1 MRKENQN
8 MYKVDFTNYLLI
20 MLERVEYINLNIK
33 MA

>member
-1 MRKENQN
+1 MGEANQN
-8 MYKVDFTNYLLI
+8 MYKVDFTNYLFI